1 VPTLKILFS
10 LSTTLTRNK
19 LACLSPA
26 ASRMFSSG
34 CLNYLRRPLVHEFST
49 NCAMVKHA
57 SLFRPPF
64 LTKKKKL
71 IILTSADDRWS
82 GEIVFHHVNTFEF
95 DCFSIL
101 KKLTNNN
108 IFFGAKQPT
117 FRSNLARKYI
127 YTTDF

>member
-19 LACLSPA
+19 LARLSP

-49 NCAMVKHA
+49 NCAMAKHA

-64 LTKKKKL
+64 LTKKKKVNHL
-71 IILTSADDRWS
+71 DVSWWPVVWGNCVPSCEHVRVRLS
-82 GEIVFHHVNTFEF
+82 FHF
-95 DCFSIL
+95 
-101 KKLTNNN
+101 KK
-108 IFFGAKQPT
+108 I
-117 FRSNLARKYI
+117 
-127 YTTDF
+127 D